1 MGITRSCT
9 GMRLAKKRQNSADQE
24 ESNRRPAAQKMD
36 GTANNPKIR
45 LSARFHSVTI
55 NMFTGRKGGLSHM

>member
-1 MGITRSCT
+1 MGITRSCI

-24 ESNRRPAAQKMD
+24 ESKRRPAQKMD